1 MSQICHLLCRY
12 CNLTYIQS
20 IFFPMNN
27 LRLVKF
33 STFIFSIL
41 SIGAVYA
48 QAIYPIDQAEILA
61 GSKFD
66 IKIEFSQVLKPEEVF
81 IELNGVPANKAI
93 LSKSEFIANENG
105 KGSSIIYRDVQLSKA
120 GKYQALAR
128 TPQEKLQVT
137 WDVYASGPRRVK
149 NVILFIGDGMTIANR
164 TAARV
169 LSKGIAEGKYQ
180 GRLAFDDMPSTAM
193 IGTSGS
199 DSLITDSANS
209 MSAYTTGHKTA
220 VNAMGVYV
228 SRANDN
234 LSHPKV
240 ETITELLKRKTK
252 MSVGIVSDAELE
264 DATPGAMVAHTRR
277 RADKQYIADQL
288 LASKAEVIL
297 GGGSAYFYPK
307 SSKGSKRK
315 DENNLVDTFKT
326 DGYQIALTKQELI
339 AAAQNKNTKKL
350 FGVFH
355 PDNMDGSLDRLFL
368 KKNTVSQY
376 PNQPDLTEMT
386 QSAIDVLS
394 RNPNGFFLMVEAALI
409 DKFNHPL
416 DWERAAFDTIML
428 SNAVQVAKDFAKT
441 HPDTLIIVTPDHT
454 HSGSISGVVHDDK
467 PGPLREK
474 VGIYADAGYPNY
486 PKADIQGYPNQIDVT
501 KRLAFFY
508 GSYPDHYE
516 TLHPKLD
523 GTFVPAVKGEDGKY
537 VANSK
542 YLQLQEDAIHVGGN
556 LPSHQDVGVHTADD
570 AVLNAT
576 GPGSEKFKG
585 FMDNTEVFKIM
596 VQTLGLGAK

>member
-1 MSQICHLLCRY
+1 MSINRFARFLLVTAAFY
-12 CNLTYIQS
+12 FNHTAHAA
-20 IFFPMNN
+20 
-27 LRLVKF
+27 
-33 STFIFSIL
+33 
-41 SIGAVYA
+41 AVY
-48 QAIYPIDQAEILA
+48 PINNAAILA

-66 IKIEFSQVLKPEEVF
+66 IKVEFSQAVNLEEVVIDINSSPSNKLITAKPEF
-81 IELNGVPANKAI
+81 I
-93 LSKSEFIANENG
+93 SNENG
-105 KGSSIIYRDVQLSKA
+105 KGSSILFRDVQLTKA
-120 GKYQALAR
+120 GKYQVVAR
-128 TPQEKLQVT
+128 TPQERLQVT

-169 LSKGIAEGKYQ
+169 LSKGIVEGKYQ
-180 GRLAFDDMPSTAM
+180 GKLAFDDMPSTAM

-228 SRANDN
+228 SRASDN

-240 ETITELLKRKTK
+240 ETITELVKRNTN
-252 MSVGIVSDAELE
+252 MSVGIVSDAELQ

-288 LASKAEVIL
+288 LASHAEVIL
-297 GGGSAYFYPK
+297 GGGSAYFYPQ
-307 SSKGSKRK
+307 STKGSKRK
-315 DENNLVDTFKT
+315 DENNLVDAFKA
-326 DGYQIALTKQELI
+326 DGYKVALTKQELI
-339 AAAQNKNTKKL
+339 AAAENKNTKKL

-368 KKNTVSQY
+368 KKNTVSHY

-386 QSAIDVLS
+386 QSAIEVLS

-428 SNAVQVAKDFAKT
+428 SNAVQIAKDFAKT

-474 VGIYADAGYPNY
+474 VGIYAEAGYPNY
-486 PKADIQGYPNQIDVT
+486 PKADVQGYPNQIDVS

-508 GSYPDHYE
+508 GNYPDHYE
-516 TLHPKLD
+516 TMHPKLD
-523 GTFVPAVKGEDGKY
+523 GTFVPAVKSDNGKFI
-537 VANSK
+537 ANPK

-570 AVLNAT
+570 AVLNAM

-585 FMDNTEVFKIM
+585 FMDNTEVFKVI
-596 VQTLGLGAK
+596 VQSLGLSNK

>member
-1 MSQICHLLCRY
+1 MNISSLIKNSIC
-12 CNLTYIQS
+12 
-20 IFFPMNN
+20 IFAAA
-27 LRLVKF
+27 
-33 STFIFSIL
+33 FI
-41 SIGAVYA
+41 GVAHA
-48 QAIYPIDQAEILA
+48 QAIYPIDKAEILM
-61 GSKFD
+61 GSNFD
-66 IKIEFSQVLKPEEVF
+66 IKIEFSQVVNPNDAV
-81 IELNGVPANKAI
+81 ITINGMPVNKLI
-93 LSKSEFIANENG
+93 ITKSEFIQNENG
-105 KGSSIIYRDVQLSKA
+105 KGSSIIYRDVQLPKA
-120 GKYQALAR
+120 GNYELVAR

-137 WDVYASGPRRVK
+137 WEVYTSGPRRVK

-169 LSKGIAEGKYQ
+169 LSKGISEGKYQ
-180 GRLAFDDMPSTAM
+180 GRLAFDDMPNTAM

-228 SRANDN
+228 SRASDN
-234 LSHPKV
+234 LSHAKV

-252 MSVGIVSDAELE
+252 MSVGIVSDAELQ

-288 LASKAEVIL
+288 LASKVEVIL
-297 GGGSAYFYPK
+297 GGGSAYFYPQ

-315 DENNLVDTFKT
+315 DENNLVETFKA
-326 DGYQIALTKQELI
+326 DGYQVALTKQELI
-339 AAAQNKNTKKL
+339 AAAENKNTKKL

-355 PDNMDGSLDRLFL
+355 PDNMDGSLDRFFL
-368 KKNTVSQY
+368 KKNTVPQY

-428 SNAVQVAKDFAKT
+428 SNAVQIAKNFAKT

-454 HSGSISGVVHDDK
+454 HSGSISGVVHDER

-474 VGIYADAGYPNY
+474 VGVYAAAGYPNY
-486 PKADIQGYPNQIDVT
+486 PKADVQGYPSEIDVS

-508 GSYPDHYE
+508 GNYPDHYE

-523 GTFVPAVKGEDGKY
+523 GTFVPAVKGEGGKY
-537 VANSK
+537 IANPK
-542 YLQLQEDAIHVGGN
+542 YIQLQEDAIHVGGN
-556 LPSHQDVGVHTADD
+556 LPSHQESGVHTADD
-570 AVLNAT
+570 AVLNAI
-576 GPGSEKFKG
+576 GPGSERFKG
-585 FMDNTEVFKIM
+585 FMDNTEVFKVM
-596 VQTLGLGAK
+596 VQTLGLGSK

>member
-1 MSQICHLLCRY
+1 MNISSLIRSAV
-12 CNLTYIQS
+12 S
-20 IFFPMNN
+20 IF
-27 LRLVKF
+27 
-33 STFIFSIL
+33 TFIFFS
-41 SIGAVYA
+41 AAHA
-48 QAIYPIDQAEILA
+48 QAIYPIDKAEILA
-61 GSKFD
+61 GSYFD
-66 IKIEFSQVLKPEEVF
+66 IKVEFSQIVSPNEVA
-81 IELNGVPANKAI
+81 IEINGVPANKVI
-93 LSKSEFIANENG
+93 ISKSEFIQNENG
-105 KGSSIIYRDVQLSKA
+105 KGSSIIFRDVQLPKA
-120 GKYQALAR
+120 GKYELVAR
-128 TPQEKLQVT
+128 ASKEKLAVT

-169 LSKGIAEGKYQ
+169 LSKGITEGKYQ
-180 GRLAFDDMPSTAM
+180 GRLAFDDMPNTAM

-228 SRANDN
+228 SRSSDN

-240 ETITELLKRKTK
+240 ETIAELIKRKTK
-252 MSVGIVSDAELE
+252 MSVGIVSDAELQ

-297 GGGSAYFYPK
+297 GGGSAYFYPQ
-307 SSKGSKRK
+307 SQKGSKRK
-315 DENNLVDTFKT
+315 DESNLVDAFKA

-339 AAAQNKNTKKL
+339 AAAENKNTKKL

-394 RNPNGFFLMVEAALI
+394 KNPNGFFLMVEAALI

-428 SNAVQVAKDFAKT
+428 SNAVQVAKNFAKT

-454 HSGSISGVVHDDK
+454 HSGSISGVVNDDK

-474 VGIYADAGYPNY
+474 VGTYADAGYPNY
-486 PKADIQGYPNQIDVT
+486 PKADVQGYPSQIDVS

-508 GSYPDHYE
+508 GNYPDHYE
-516 TLHPKLD
+516 TMHPKLD
-523 GTFVPAVKGEDGKY
+523 GTFVPAVKGDGGKY
-537 VANSK
+537 IANPK
-542 YLQLQEDAIHVGGN
+542 YIQLQEDAIHVGGN
-556 LPSHQDVGVHTADD
+556 LPSHQESGVHTADD
-570 AVLNAT
+570 AVLNAV

-585 FMDNTEVFKIM
+585 FMDNTEVFKVM
-596 VQTLGLGAK
+596 VQTLGLSSK

>member
-1 MSQICHLLCRY
+1 MTNIQYFSK
-12 CNLTYIQS
+12 LT
-20 IFFPMNN
+20 FP
-27 LRLVKF
+27 LFALAF
-33 STFIFSIL
+33 AAATQ
-41 SIGAVYA
+41 AA
-48 QAIYPIDQAEILA
+48 AIYPIDKADILA

-66 IKIEFSQVLKPEEVF
+66 IKV
-81 IELNGVPANKAI
+81 ELNNVVNPEDLIIEINGAPIGKIIANKP
-93 LSKSEFIANENG
+93 EFIANENG
-105 KGSSIIYRDVQLSKA
+105 KGSSLIIRDVQMNKA
-120 GKYQALAR
+120 GKYNLVAR
-128 TPQEKLQVT
+128 TAQERLQVS

-169 LSKGIAEGKYQ
+169 LSKGIVQGKYQ

-220 VNAMGVYV
+220 VNAMGVYA
-228 SRANDN
+228 SRATDN

-240 ETITELLKRKTK
+240 ETISELIRRNTK
-252 MSVGIVSDAELE
+252 MSVGIVSDSELE
-264 DATPGAMVAHTRR
+264 DATPAAVVAHTRR

-297 GGGSAYFYPK
+297 GGGSAYFYPQ
-307 SSKGSKRK
+307 STKGSKRK
-315 DENNLVDTFKT
+315 DESNLVESFKAE
-326 DGYQIALTKQELI
+326 GYQTAFTKQELI
-339 AAAQNKNTKKL
+339 SAAENKNTKKL

-355 PDNMDGSLDRLFL
+355 PDNMDGSLDRFFL
-368 KKNTVSQY
+368 KKNTVPQY

-386 QSAIDVLS
+386 QSALEVLS
-394 RNPNGFFLMVEAALI
+394 RNPDGFFLMVEAALI

-454 HSGSISGVVHDDK
+454 HSGSISGVIHDDK

-474 VGIYADAGYPNY
+474 VGIYAEAGYPNY
-486 PKADIQGYPNQIDVT
+486 PKADVQGYPNHIDVS

-516 TLHPKLD
+516 TMHPKLD
-523 GTFVPAVKGEDGKY
+523 GTFVPAVKAADGKY
-537 VANSK
+537 VANPK
-542 YLQLQEDAIHVGGN
+542 YIQLQEDAIHVGGN
-556 LPSHQDVGVHTADD
+556 LPSHQDSGVHTADD
-570 AVLNAT
+570 AVLNAQ

-585 FMDNTEVFKIM
+585 FMDNTEVFKVM
-596 VQTLGLGAK
+596 VQTLGLGNK

>member
-1 MSQICHLLCRY
+1 MNIPSLIRSTVCIC
-12 CNLTYIQS
+12 
-20 IFFPMNN
+20 
-27 LRLVKF
+27 
-33 STFIFSIL
+33 TFIFFS
-41 SIGAVYA
+41 AAHA
-48 QAIYPIDQAEILA
+48 QAIYPIDKAEILA
-61 GSKFD
+61 GSYFD
-66 IKIEFSQVLKPEEVF
+66 IKVEFSQVVSPNEVA
-81 IELNGVPANKAI
+81 IEINGTPANKVI
-93 LSKSEFIANENG
+93 ISQSEFIQNENG
-105 KGSSIIYRDVQLSKA
+105 KGSSIIFRNVQLPKA
-120 GKYQALAR
+120 GKYELVAR
-128 TPQEKLQVT
+128 ASKEKLAVT
-137 WDVYASGPRRVK
+137 WDVYASGSRRVK

-169 LSKGIAEGKYQ
+169 LSKGISEGKYQ
-180 GRLAFDDMPSTAM
+180 GRLAFDDMPNTAM

-228 SRANDN
+228 SRASDN

-240 ETITELLKRKTK
+240 ETIAELIKRKTK
-252 MSVGIVSDAELE
+252 MSVGIVSDAELQ

-297 GGGSAYFYPK
+297 GGGSAYFYPQ
-307 SSKGSKRK
+307 SQKGSKRK
-315 DENNLVDTFKT
+315 DENNLVDAFKA
-326 DGYQIALTKQELI
+326 DGYQVALTKQELI
-339 AAAQNKNTKKL
+339 TAAENKNTKKL

-394 RNPNGFFLMVEAALI
+394 KNPNGFFLMVEAALI

-428 SNAVQVAKDFAKT
+428 SNAVQVAQNFAKT

-454 HSGSISGVVHDDK
+454 HSGSISGVVNDDK

-474 VGIYADAGYPNY
+474 VGTYADAGYPNY
-486 PKADIQGYPNQIDVT
+486 PKADLQGYPSQIDVS

-508 GSYPDHYE
+508 GNYPDHYE

-523 GTFVPAVKGEDGKY
+523 GTFVPAVKGEGGKY
-537 VANSK
+537 IANPK
-542 YLQLQEDAIHVGGN
+542 YIQLQEDAIHVGGN
-556 LPSHQDVGVHTADD
+556 LPSHQESGVHTADD
-570 AVLNAT
+570 AVLNAV

-585 FMDNTEVFKIM
+585 FMDNTEVFKVI
-596 VQTLGLGAK
+596 VQTLGLSSK

>member
-1 MSQICHLLCRY
+1 MILGDIVICPIFDYFPSMNAFHFFKSFVLILLG
-12 CNLTYIQS
+12 S
-20 IFFPMNN
+20 IAGF
-27 LRLVKF
+27 
-33 STFIFSIL
+33 
-41 SIGAVYA
+41 AHA
-48 QAIYPIDQAEILA
+48 AAIYPIDQAGILA

-66 IKIEFSQVLKPEEVF
+66 IKIEFNQVAIPSDVI
-81 IELNGVPANKAI
+81 IELNGFPINK
-93 LSKSEFIANENG
+93 LVSSKSEFISDENG
-105 KGSSIIYRDVQLSKA
+105 KGSAVIYRDVQLPKA
-120 GKYQALAR
+120 GKYELVAR
-128 TPQEKLQVT
+128 TEQEKLKVT
-137 WDVYASGPRRVK
+137 WDVYASGPRKVK
-149 NVILFIGDGMTIANR
+149 NVILFVGDGMTIANR

-169 LSKGIAEGKYQ
+169 LSKGISEGKYQ
-180 GRLAFDDMPSTAM
+180 GRLAFDNMPSTAM

-228 SRANDN
+228 SRASDN

-240 ETITELLKRKTK
+240 ETITELIKRNTK
-252 MSVGIVSDAELE
+252 MSVGIVSDAELQ

-288 LASKAEVIL
+288 LKSGAEVIL
-297 GGGSAYFYPK
+297 GGGSAYFYPQ
-307 SSKGSKRK
+307 SIRGSKRK
-315 DENNLVDTFKT
+315 DEKNLVDTFKA
-326 DGYQIALTKQELI
+326 DGYQLAFTKQELVS
-339 AAAQNKNTKKL
+339 AAENKNTRKL

-368 KKNTVSQY
+368 KKNTVAQY

-386 QSAIDVLS
+386 QSAIEVLS

-428 SNAVQVAKDFAKT
+428 SNAVQIAKDFAKKN
-441 HPDTLIIVTPDHT
+441 PDTLIIVTPDHT
-454 HSGSISGVVHDDK
+454 HSGSISGVVHDDR

-474 VGIYADAGYPNY
+474 VGVYAAAGYPNY
-486 PKADIQGYPNQIDVT
+486 PKADVQGYPSQIDVS

-508 GSYPDHYE
+508 GNYPDHYE

-523 GTFVPAVKGEDGKY
+523 GTFVPAVKNDSGKF
-537 VANSK
+537 VANPK
-542 YLQLQEDAIHVGGN
+542 YIQLQEDAIHVGGN
-556 LPSHQDVGVHTADD
+556 LPSHQEVGVHTADD
-570 AVLNAT
+570 AVLNAI

-585 FMDNTEVFKIM
+585 FMDNTEVFKVM
-596 VQTLGLGAK
+596 VESLGLSSKQ

>member
-1 MSQICHLLCRY
+1 MNIPCLFKTTL
-12 CNLTYIQS
+12 S
-20 IFFPMNN
+20 IF
-27 LRLVKF
+27 
-33 STFIFSIL
+33 TIL
-41 SIGAVYA
+41 FLNTAYA
-48 QAIYPIDQAEILA
+48 ATIYPIDSAQILA

-66 IKIEFSQVLKPEEVF
+66 IKIEFNQVVNPGDIV
-81 IELNGVPANKAI
+81 IEINGAPISKWIAN
-93 LSKSEFIANENG
+93 KSEFISNENS
-105 KGSSIIYRDVQLSKA
+105 KGSSIIYRDVQIPKS
-120 GKYQALAR
+120 GKYILLAR
-128 TPQEKLQVT
+128 TPQENLQVT
-137 WDVYASGPRRVK
+137 WEVYASGPRKVK

-169 LSKGIAEGKYQ
+169 LSKGIVEGKYQ
-180 GRLAFDDMPSTAM
+180 GKLAFDDMPSTAM

-234 LSHPKV
+234 LSHPRV
-240 ETITELLKRKTK
+240 ETITELLKRKTN
-252 MSVGIVSDAELE
+252 MSVGIVSDAELQ
-264 DATPGAMVAHTRR
+264 DATPAAMVAHTRR

-297 GGGSAYFYPK
+297 GGGSAYFYPQ
-307 SSKGSKRK
+307 SNKGSKRK
-315 DENNLVDTFKT
+315 DENNLIDAFKA
-326 DGYQIALTKQELI
+326 DGYQVALTKQELTS
-339 AAAQNKNTKKL
+339 AAENKNTKKL

-368 KKNTVSQY
+368 KKNTVPQY

-428 SNAVQVAKDFAKT
+428 SNAVQVAKDFSKT

-454 HSGSISGVVHDDK
+454 HSGSISGVVNDDK

-486 PKADIQGYPNQIDVT
+486 PKADVRGYPSQIDVT

-508 GSYPDHYE
+508 GNYPDHYE

-523 GTFVPAVKGEDGKY
+523 GTFVPAVKGTDGKY
-537 VANSK
+537 VANPK
-542 YLQLQEDAIHVGGN
+542 YIQLQEDAIHIGGN
-556 LPSHQDVGVHTADD
+556 LPAHQESGVHTADD
-570 AVLNAT
+570 AVLNAM

-585 FMDNTEVFKIM
+585 FMDNTEVFKVM

>member
-1 MSQICHLLCRY
+1 MNIAHLIKSTLC
-12 CNLTYIQS
+12 
-20 IFFPMNN
+20 
-27 LRLVKF
+27 V
-33 STFIFSIL
+33 FSIAFI
-41 SIGAVYA
+41 SAAHA
-48 QAIYPIDQAEILA
+48 QAIYPIDNAQILA
-61 GSKFD
+61 GSNFD
-66 IKIEFSQVLKPEEVF
+66 IKVELSQAVSPSEVVIEV
-81 IELNGVPANKAI
+81 NGLPVNKII
-93 LSKSEFIANENG
+93 LAKSEFIQNENG
-105 KGSSIIYRDVQLSKA
+105 KGSSIIYRDVQLPKA
-120 GKYQALAR
+120 GKYAVMAR

-137 WDVYASGPRRVK
+137 WEVYASGPRRVK

-169 LSKGIAEGKYQ
+169 LSKGITEGKYQ

-228 SRANDN
+228 SRASDN

-252 MSVGIVSDAELE
+252 MSVGIVSDAELQ

-297 GGGSAYFYPK
+297 GGGSAYFYPQ

-315 DENNLVDTFKT
+315 DENNLVETFKA
-326 DGYQIALTKQELI
+326 DGYQVALTKQELI
-339 AAAQNKNTKKL
+339 AASENKNTKKL

-454 HSGSISGVVHDDK
+454 HSGSISGVVNDDK
-467 PGPLREK
+467 TGPLREK
-474 VGIYADAGYPNY
+474 VGTYADAGYPNY
-486 PKADIQGYPNQIDVT
+486 PKADVQGYPNQIDVT

-508 GSYPDHYE
+508 GNYPDHYE

-523 GTFVPAVKGEDGKY
+523 GTFVPAVKGEGGKY
-537 VANSK
+537 IANPK
-542 YLQLQEDAIHVGGN
+542 YIQLQEDAIHVGGN
-556 LPSHQDVGVHTADD
+556 LPAHQESGVHTADD
-570 AVLNAT
+570 AVLNAI

-585 FMDNTEVFKIM
+585 FMDNTEVFKVM
-596 VQTLGLGAK
+596 VQTLGLGSK

>member
-1 MSQICHLLCRY
+1 MNIAYLLKITA
-12 CNLTYIQS
+12 L
-20 IFFPMNN
+20 IFTSLFLN
-27 LRLVKF
+27 V
-33 STFIFSIL
+33 IHA
-41 SIGAVYA
+41 AV
-48 QAIYPIDQAEILA
+48 IYPIDKAEILA
-61 GSKFD
+61 GSQFD
-66 IKIEFSQVLKPEEVF
+66 IKVEFNQVVNPNEVA
-81 IELNGVPANKAI
+81 ITVNGMPANKLIIA
-93 LSKSEFIANENG
+93 KSEFISNENG
-105 KGSSIIYRDVQLSKA
+105 KGSSIIYRDVQLPKA
-120 GKYQALAR
+120 GKYQVVAR
-128 TPQEKLQVT
+128 ASQEELQVT
-137 WDVYASGPRRVK
+137 WEVYASGPRRVK

-169 LSKGIAEGKYQ
+169 LSKGITEGKYQ
-180 GRLAFDDMPSTAM
+180 GRLSFDEMPSTAM

-228 SRANDN
+228 SRASDN
-234 LSHPKV
+234 FSHPKV

-252 MSVGIVSDAELE
+252 MAVGIVSDAELQ

-297 GGGSAYFYPK
+297 GGGSAYFYPQ

-315 DENNLVDTFKT
+315 DENNLVETFKA
-326 DGYQIALTKQELI
+326 DGYQVALTKQELI
-339 AAAQNKNTKKL
+339 AAAENKNTKKL

-355 PDNMDGSLDRLFL
+355 PDNMDGSLDRFFL
-368 KKNTVSQY
+368 KQNTVPQY

-474 VGIYADAGYPNY
+474 VGVYAAAGYPNY
-486 PKADIQGYPNQIDVT
+486 PKADVKGYPSEIDVS

-508 GSYPDHYE
+508 GNYPDHYE

-523 GTFVPAVKGEDGKY
+523 GTFVPAVKGEGGKY
-537 VANSK
+537 VANPK
-542 YLQLQEDAIHVGGN
+542 YIQLQEDAIHMNGN
-556 LPSHQDVGVHTADD
+556 LPSHQAVGVHTADD
-570 AVLNAT
+570 AVLNAI

-585 FMDNTEVFKIM
+585 FMDNTEVFKVM
-596 VQTLGLGAK
+596 VQTLGLGSK

>member
-1 MSQICHLLCRY
+1 MHCFDSMKTSRLIGI
-12 CNLTYIQS
+12 TFFIVIGS
-20 IFFPMNN
+20 ITGF
-27 LRLVKF
+27 VQA
-33 STFIFSIL
+33 T
-41 SIGAVYA
+41 
-48 QAIYPIDQAEILA
+48 AIYPIDQAAILA

-66 IKIEFSQVLKPEEVF
+66 IKIEFNSVINSGDAV
-81 IELNGVPANKAI
+81 IELNGAPINKIIGA
-93 LSKSEFIANENG
+93 KPEFISNENG
-105 KGSSIIYRDVQLSKA
+105 KGSSILFIDVQLSKA
-120 GKYQALAR
+120 GKYQIVALA
-128 TPQEKLQVT
+128 PQEKLQVS
-137 WDVYASGPRRVK
+137 WDVYATGPRRVK

-164 TAARV
+164 TTARV
-169 LSKGIAEGKYQ
+169 LSKGIQEGKYQ

-240 ETITELLKRKTK
+240 ETIAELVKRNTK
-252 MSVGIVSDAELE
+252 MAVGIVSDAELE
-264 DATPGAMVAHTRR
+264 DATPGAMVSHTRR

-288 LASKAEVIL
+288 LSSGAEVIL
-297 GGGSAYFYPK
+297 GGGSAYFYPQ
-307 SSKGSKRK
+307 STKGSKRK
-315 DENNLVDTFKT
+315 DEKNLVDSFKS
-326 DGYQIALTKQELI
+326 DGYQLAFTKQELI
-339 AAAQNKNTKKL
+339 SASENKTTKKL

-355 PDNMDGSLDRLFL
+355 PDNMDGSLDRLYL
-368 KKNTVSQY
+368 KKNTVGQY

-428 SNAVQVAKDFAKT
+428 SNAVQIAKDFAKT

-454 HSGSISGVVHDDK
+454 HSGSISGVVHDER

-474 VGIYADAGYPNY
+474 VGIYAEAGYPNY
-486 PKADIQGYPNQIDVT
+486 PKADIQGYPNKIDVS
-501 KRLAFFY
+501 RSIAFFY
-508 GSYPDHYE
+508 GNYPDHYE

-523 GTFVPAVKGEDGKY
+523 GTFVPAVKDDSGKY
-537 VANSK
+537 VANPK
-542 YLQLQEDAIHVGGN
+542 YIQLQEDAIHVGGN
-556 LPSHQDVGVHTADD
+556 LPMHQESGVHTADD
-570 AVLNAT
+570 AVLNAM

-596 VQTLGLGAK
+596 VQTLGLGSK

>member
-1 MSQICHLLCRY
+1 MNITHLLKI
-12 CNLTYIQS
+12 TA
-20 IFFPMNN
+20 
-27 LRLVKF
+27 
-33 STFIFSIL
+33 FIFATLFLNVIHA
-41 SIGAVYA
+41 AV
-48 QAIYPIDQAEILA
+48 IYPIDKAEILA
-61 GSKFD
+61 SSKFD
-66 IKIEFSQVLKPEEVF
+66 IKVEFNHVVNPNEVV
-81 IELNGVPANKAI
+81 ITVNGMPANKLI
-93 LSKSEFIANENG
+93 VVKSEFISDENG
-105 KGSSIIYRDVQLSKA
+105 KGSSIIYRDVQLPKS
-120 GKYQALAR
+120 GKYEIVAR
-128 TPQEKLQVT
+128 TSQEQLQVT
-137 WDVYASGPRRVK
+137 WEVYASGPRRVK

-169 LSKGIAEGKYQ
+169 LSKGIEEGKYQ

-228 SRANDN
+228 SRASDN

-240 ETITELLKRKTK
+240 ETIAELIKRKTK
-252 MSVGIVSDAELE
+252 MSVGIVSDAELQ

-297 GGGSAYFYPK
+297 GGGSAYFYPQ

-315 DENNLVDTFKT
+315 DENNLVDAFKA
-326 DGYQIALTKQELI
+326 DGYQMVLTKQELI
-339 AAAQNKNTKKL
+339 AASQNKNTKKL

-355 PDNMDGSLDRLFL
+355 PDNMDGSLDRFFL
-368 KKNTVSQY
+368 KKNTVPQY

-454 HSGSISGVVHDDK
+454 HSGSISGVVHDDR

-474 VGIYADAGYPNY
+474 VGVYAAAGYPNY
-486 PKADIQGYPNQIDVT
+486 PKADIQGYPSEIDVS

-508 GSYPDHYE
+508 GNYPDHYE
-516 TLHPKLD
+516 TMHPKLD
-523 GTFVPAVKGEDGKY
+523 GTFVPAVKGEGGKY
-537 VANSK
+537 IANPK
-542 YLQLQEDAIHVGGN
+542 YIQLQEDAIHVGGN
-556 LPSHQDVGVHTADD
+556 LPSHQESGVHTADD
-570 AVLNAT
+570 AVLNAI

-585 FMDNTEVFKIM
+585 FMDNTEVFKVM
-596 VQTLGLGAK
+596 VQTLGLGSK

>member
-1 MSQICHLLCRY
+1 
-12 CNLTYIQS
+12 
-20 IFFPMNN
+20 MNISRFLN
-27 LRLVKF
+27 ISLYAIVLF
-33 STFIFSIL
+33 T
-41 SIGAVYA
+41 IGVAHA
-48 QAIYPIDQAEILA
+48 QVIYPIDKAEILA

-66 IKIEFSQVLKPEEVF
+66 IKVEFNHVVNSDEVV
-81 IELNGVPANKAI
+81 IELNGTPI
-93 LSKSEFIANENG
+93 SKLIASKPEFISNENG
-105 KGSSIIYRDVQLSKA
+105 KGSSIIFRDVYLPKA
-120 GKYQALAR
+120 GKYDVVAR
-128 TPQEKLQVT
+128 IPQERQTVT
-137 WDVYASGPRRVK
+137 WDIYSSGPRRVK

-169 LSKGIAEGKYQ
+169 LSKGISEGKYQ
-180 GRLAFDDMPSTAM
+180 GRLAFDDMPSTAL

-228 SRANDN
+228 SRASDN

-240 ETITELLKRKTK
+240 ETITELIKRKTK
-252 MSVGIVSDAELE
+252 MSVGIVSDAELQ
-264 DATPGAMVAHTRR
+264 DATPAAMVAHTRR

-288 LASKAEVIL
+288 LASGAEVIL
-297 GGGSAYFYPK
+297 GGGSAYFYPQ
-307 SSKGSKRK
+307 STKGSKRK
-315 DENNLVDTFKT
+315 DEKNLVDTFKN
-326 DGYQIALTKQELI
+326 DGYQVALTKQDLI
-339 AAAQNKNTKKL
+339 TASENKNTKKL

-368 KKNTVSQY
+368 KKNTVMQY
-376 PNQPDLTEMT
+376 PSQPDLTEMT
-386 QSAIDVLS
+386 QSAINVLS

-428 SNAVQVAKDFAKT
+428 SNAVQIAKNFAKT

-454 HSGSISGVVHDDK
+454 HSGSISGVVHDDR

-474 VGIYADAGYPNY
+474 VGIYAGAGYPNY
-486 PKADIQGYPNQIDVT
+486 PKADIQGYPNQIDVS

-508 GSYPDHYE
+508 GNYPDHYE
-516 TLHPKLD
+516 TLHPKMD
-523 GTFVPAVKGEDGKY
+523 GTFVPAIKGEGGKY
-537 VANSK
+537 VANPK
-542 YLQLQEDAIHVGGN
+542 YIQLQEDAIHVGGN

-570 AVLNAT
+570 AVLNAM

-585 FMDNTEVFKIM
+585 FMDNTEVFKVM
-596 VQTLGLGAK
+596 VQTLGLGSK

>member
-1 MSQICHLLCRY
+1 MNYSHFVKATFFFLLGSIAG
-12 CNLTYIQS
+12 LTH
-20 IFFPMNN
+20 
-27 LRLVKF
+27 
-33 STFIFSIL
+33 
-41 SIGAVYA
+41 AA
-48 QAIYPIDQAEILA
+48 AIYPIDQANILA

-66 IKIEFSQVLKPEEVF
+66 IKIEFNSVINPADLLIEINGAPINKTISTKPEF
-81 IELNGVPANKAI
+81 I
-93 LSKSEFIANENG
+93 SNEND
-105 KGSSIIYRDVQLSKA
+105 KGSSIIFRDVQLSKA
-120 GKYQALAR
+120 GKYQILAR
-128 TPQEKLQVT
+128 APQERLQVN
-137 WDVYASGPRRVK
+137 WDVYATGPRRVK

-164 TAARV
+164 TTARV
-169 LSKGIAEGKYQ
+169 LSKGIQEGKYQ

-228 SRANDN
+228 SRASDN

-240 ETITELLKRKTK
+240 ETITELIKRNTK
-252 MSVGIVSDAELE
+252 MAVGIVSDAELE
-264 DATPGAMVAHTRR
+264 DATPGAMVSHTRR

-288 LASKAEVIL
+288 LASGAEVIL

-307 SSKGSKRK
+307 STKGSKRK
-315 DENNLVDTFKT
+315 DEKNLVESFKSN
-326 DGYQIALTKQELI
+326 GYQLAFTKQELI
-339 AAAQNKNTKKL
+339 SASESKGTKKL

-355 PDNMDGSLDRLFL
+355 PDNMDGSLDRLYL
-368 KKNTVSQY
+368 KKNTVEQY

-428 SNAVQVAKDFAKT
+428 SNAVQIAKNFAKT

-474 VGIYADAGYPNY
+474 VGIYAEAGYPNY
-486 PKADIQGYPNQIDVT
+486 PKADIQGYPNKIDVS

-508 GSYPDHYE
+508 GNYPDHYE

-523 GTFVPAVKGEDGKY
+523 GTFIPAVKDNSGKY
-537 VANSK
+537 VANPK
-542 YLQLQEDAIHVGGN
+542 YIQLQEDAIHMNGN

-570 AVLNAT
+570 AVLNAM

-585 FMDNTEVFKIM
+585 FMDNTEVFKVM
-596 VQTLGLGAK
+596 VETLGLGSK

>member
-1 MSQICHLLCRY
+1 MNISGLIKSTAC
-12 CNLTYIQS
+12 
-20 IFFPMNN
+20 IFTI
-27 LRLVKF
+27 
-33 STFIFSIL
+33 TFISAAH
-41 SIGAVYA
+41 S
-48 QAIYPIDQAEILA
+48 QAIYPIDKAVILA
-61 GSKFD
+61 GSNFD
-66 IKIEFSQVLKPEEVF
+66 IKIEFSQVVTPSEVA
-81 IELNGVPANKAI
+81 IEVNSMPANKVIIA
-93 LSKSEFIANENG
+93 KSEFIANENG

-120 GKYQALAR
+120 GKYELVAR
-128 TPQEKLQVT
+128 TSKEKLEVT
-137 WDVYASGPRRVK
+137 WDVYASGPRKVK

-169 LSKGIAEGKYQ
+169 LSKGISEGKYQ
-180 GRLAFDDMPSTAM
+180 GRLAFDDMPNTAM

-228 SRANDN
+228 SRASDN

-240 ETITELLKRKTK
+240 ETVAELIKRKTK
-252 MSVGIVSDAELE
+252 MSVGIVSDAELQ

-297 GGGSAYFYPK
+297 GGGSAYFYPQ

-315 DENNLVDTFKT
+315 DENNLVESFKAE
-326 DGYQIALTKQELI
+326 GYQVALTKQELI
-339 AAAQNKNTKKL
+339 AAAENKNTKKL

-355 PDNMDGSLDRLFL
+355 PDNMDGSLDRFFL
-368 KKNTVSQY
+368 KKNTVPQY

-428 SNAVQVAKDFAKT
+428 SNAVQIAKNFAKT
-441 HPDTLIIVTPDHT
+441 HPDTLIIATPDHT
-454 HSGSISGVVHDDK
+454 HSGSISGVVNDDK

-474 VGIYADAGYPNY
+474 VGTYADAGYPNY
-486 PKADIQGYPNQIDVT
+486 PKADVQGYPNQIDVT

-508 GSYPDHYE
+508 GNYPDHYE

-523 GTFVPAVKGEDGKY
+523 GTFVPAVKGEGAKYIANPKY
-537 VANSK
+537 V
-542 YLQLQEDAIHVGGN
+542 QLQEDAIHVGGN
-556 LPSHQDVGVHTADD
+556 LPSHQESGVHTADD
-570 AVLNAT
+570 AVLNAI

-585 FMDNTEVFKIM
+585 FMDNTEVFKVM
-596 VQTLGLGAK
+596 VQTLGLGSK

>member
-1 MSQICHLLCRY
+1 MKTPRLIRIASF
-12 CNLTYIQS
+12 
-20 IFFPMNN
+20 IFFG
-27 LRLVKF
+27 
-33 STFIFSIL
+33 SIAGFIQ
-41 SIGAVYA
+41 AA
-48 QAIYPIDQAEILA
+48 AIYPIDQAAILA

-66 IKIEFSQVLKPEEVF
+66 IKIEFNTVINLGDAE
-81 IELNGVPANKAI
+81 IELNGAPINKIISAQP
-93 LSKSEFIANENG
+93 EFISNENG
-105 KGSSIIYRDVQLSKA
+105 KGSSILYRDVQLPKA
-120 GKYQALAR
+120 GKYQIVAR
-128 TPQEKLQVT
+128 APQERLQVI
-137 WDVYASGPRRVK
+137 WDVYATGPRRVK

-164 TAARV
+164 TTARV
-169 LSKGIAEGKYQ
+169 LSKGIQEGKYQ

-228 SRANDN
+228 SRAGDN

-240 ETITELLKRKTK
+240 ETIAELIKRNTK
-252 MSVGIVSDAELE
+252 MAVGIVSDAELE
-264 DATPGAMVAHTRR
+264 DATPGAMVSHTRR

-288 LASKAEVIL
+288 LSSGAEVIL
-297 GGGSAYFYPK
+297 GGGSAYFYPQ
-307 SSKGSKRK
+307 STKGSRRK
-315 DENNLVDTFKT
+315 DEKNLVENFKLK
-326 DGYQIALTKQELI
+326 GYQLAFTKQELLS
-339 AAAQNKNTKKL
+339 ASESKDTKKL

-355 PDNMDGSLDRLFL
+355 PDNMDGSLDRLYL
-368 KKNTVSQY
+368 KKNTVEQF

-428 SNAVQVAKDFAKT
+428 SNAVQIAKDFAKT

-474 VGIYADAGYPNY
+474 VGIYAEAGYPNY
-486 PKADIQGYPNQIDVT
+486 PKADIQGYPNKIDVS
-501 KRLAFFY
+501 KRIAFFY

-516 TLHPKLD
+516 TLHPKMD
-523 GTFVPAVKGEDGKY
+523 GTFVPAVKDDSGKY
-537 VANSK
+537 VANPK

-556 LPSHQDVGVHTADD
+556 LPSHQESGVHTADD
-570 AVLNAT
+570 AVLNAM
-576 GPGSEKFKG
+576 GPGSENFKG

-596 VQTLGLGAK
+596 VQSLGLGSK

>member
-1 MSQICHLLCRY
+1 MNIARLLKVSPF
-12 CNLTYIQS
+12 L
-20 IFFPMNN
+20 
-27 LRLVKF
+27 F
-33 STFIFSIL
+33 SAL
-41 SIGAVYA
+41 WIGAA
-48 QAIYPIDQAEILA
+48 QGQAIYPIDKAEILA

-66 IKIEFSQVLKPEEVF
+66 IKVELKQVVNQNDLIIEV
-81 IELNGVPANKAI
+81 NGIPANKAI
-93 LSKSEFIANENG
+93 LAKPEFISDENG

-120 GKYQALAR
+120 GKYVITAKS
-128 TPQEKLQVT
+128 PQEKLQVT
-137 WDVYASGPRRVK
+137 WDIYASGPRRVK

-169 LSKGIAEGKYQ
+169 LSKGISEGKYQ

-228 SRANDN
+228 SRASDN
-234 LSHPKV
+234 LSHPRV
-240 ETITELLKRKTK
+240 ETITELLKRKTN
-252 MSVGIVSDAELE
+252 MSVGIVSDAELQ

-297 GGGSAYFYPK
+297 GGGAAYFYPQ
-307 SSKGSKRK
+307 SAKGSKRK
-315 DENNLVDTFKT
+315 DENNLIDAFKT
-326 DGYQIALTKQELI
+326 DGYQVALTKQELI
-339 AAAQNKNTKKL
+339 AATENKNTKKL

-474 VGIYADAGYPNY
+474 VGVYAAAGYPNY
-486 PKADIQGYPNQIDVT
+486 PKADVQGYPNQIDVS

-508 GSYPDHYE
+508 GNYPDHYE
-516 TLHPKLD
+516 TMHPKLD
-523 GTFVPAVKGEDGKY
+523 GTFVPAVKNESGKY
-537 VANSK
+537 IANPK
-542 YLQLQEDAIHVGGN
+542 YIQLQEDAIHVGGN

-585 FMDNTEVFKIM
+585 FMDNTEVFKVM
-596 VQTLGLGAK
+596 VQTLGLGSK

>member
-1 MSQICHLLCRY
+1 MNIAHLLKI
-12 CNLTYIQS
+12 TA
-20 IFFPMNN
+20 
-27 LRLVKF
+27 
-33 STFIFSIL
+33 FIFASLFLNVIYA
-41 SIGAVYA
+41 AV
-48 QAIYPIDQAEILA
+48 IYPIDKAEILA

-66 IKIEFSQVLKPEEVF
+66 IKVEFNQVVNPN
-81 IELNGVPANKAI
+81 ELAITVNGVPANKLI
-93 LSKSEFIANENG
+93 ITKSEFISNENG
-105 KGSSIIYRDVQLSKA
+105 KGSSIIYRDVQLPKA
-120 GKYQALAR
+120 GKYQVVAR
-128 TPQEKLQVT
+128 TSQEELQVT
-137 WDVYASGPRRVK
+137 WEVYASGPRRVK

-169 LSKGIAEGKYQ
+169 LSKGITEGKYQ
-180 GRLAFDDMPSTAM
+180 GRLSFDDMPSTAM

-220 VNAMGVYV
+220 VNAMGVYF
-228 SRANDN
+228 SRASDN
-234 LSHPKV
+234 FSHPKV

-252 MSVGIVSDAELE
+252 MSVGIVSDAELQ

-297 GGGSAYFYPK
+297 GGGSAYFYPQ

-315 DENNLVDTFKT
+315 DENNLVETFKA
-326 DGYQIALTKQELI
+326 DGYQVALTKQELI
-339 AAAQNKNTKKL
+339 AAAENKNTKKL

-355 PDNMDGSLDRLFL
+355 PDNMDGSLDRFFL
-368 KKNTVSQY
+368 KKNTVLQY

-474 VGIYADAGYPNY
+474 VGVYAAAGYPNY
-486 PKADIQGYPNQIDVT
+486 PKADVQGYPSEIDVS

-508 GSYPDHYE
+508 GNYPDHYE

-523 GTFVPAVKGEDGKY
+523 GTFVPAVKGEGGKY
-537 VANSK
+537 VANPK
-542 YLQLQEDAIHVGGN
+542 YIQLQEDAIHMNGN
-556 LPSHQDVGVHTADD
+556 LPSHQAVGVHTADD
-570 AVLNAT
+570 AVLNAM

-585 FMDNTEVFKIM
+585 FMDNTEVFKVM
-596 VQTLGLGAK
+596 VQTLGLGSK

>member
-1 MSQICHLLCRY
+1 MNITHLLKI
-12 CNLTYIQS
+12 TA
-20 IFFPMNN
+20 
-27 LRLVKF
+27 
-33 STFIFSIL
+33 FIFATLFLNVIHA
-41 SIGAVYA
+41 AV
-48 QAIYPIDQAEILA
+48 IYPIDKAEILA
-61 GSKFD
+61 SSKFD
-66 IKIEFSQVLKPEEVF
+66 IKVEFNHVVNPNEVV
-81 IELNGVPANKAI
+81 ITVNGMPANKLI
-93 LSKSEFIANENG
+93 VVKSEFISDENG
-105 KGSSIIYRDVQLSKA
+105 KGSSIIYRDVQLPKS
-120 GKYQALAR
+120 GKYEIVAR
-128 TPQEKLQVT
+128 TSQEQLQVT
-137 WDVYASGPRRVK
+137 WEVYASGPRRVK

-169 LSKGIAEGKYQ
+169 LSKGIEEGKYQ

-228 SRANDN
+228 SRASDN

-240 ETITELLKRKTK
+240 ETIAELIKRKTK
-252 MSVGIVSDAELE
+252 MSVGIVSDAELQ

-297 GGGSAYFYPK
+297 GGGSAYFYPQ

-315 DENNLVDTFKT
+315 DENNLVDAFKA
-326 DGYQIALTKQELI
+326 DGYQMVLTKQELI
-339 AAAQNKNTKKL
+339 AASQNKNTKKL

-355 PDNMDGSLDRLFL
+355 PDNMDGSLDRFFL
-368 KKNTVSQY
+368 KKNTVPQY

-454 HSGSISGVVHDDK
+454 HSGSISGVVHDDR

-474 VGIYADAGYPNY
+474 VGVYAAAGYPNY
-486 PKADIQGYPNQIDVT
+486 PKADIQGYPSEIDVS

-508 GSYPDHYE
+508 GNYPDHYE
-516 TLHPKLD
+516 TIHPKLD
-523 GTFVPAVKGEDGKY
+523 GTFVPAVKGEGGKY
-537 VANSK
+537 IANPK
-542 YLQLQEDAIHVGGN
+542 YIQLQEDAIHVGGN
-556 LPSHQDVGVHTADD
+556 LPSHQESGVHTADD
-570 AVLNAT
+570 AVLNAI

-585 FMDNTEVFKIM
+585 FMDNTEVFKVM
-596 VQTLGLGAK
+596 VQTLGLGSK

>member
-1 MSQICHLLCRY
+1 MNTLPFLRTTF
-12 CNLTYIQS
+12 L
-20 IFFPMNN
+20 IFLGSFAG
-27 LRLVKF
+27 L
-33 STFIFSIL
+33 
-41 SIGAVYA
+41 A
-48 QAIYPIDQAEILA
+48 QAAAIYPIDQASILA

-66 IKIEFSQVLKPEEVF
+66 IKVEFNAVTTPEEVL
-81 IELNGVPANKAI
+81 IELNGSPINKTIGA
-93 LSKSEFIANENG
+93 KPEFISNENSR
-105 KGSSIIYRDVQLSKA
+105 GSSFLFRDVQLSKA
-120 GKYQALAR
+120 GKYQIIAR
-128 TPQEKLQVT
+128 APQEKLQVT
-137 WDVYASGPRRVK
+137 WDVYATGPRRVK

-164 TAARV
+164 TTARV
-169 LSKGIAEGKYQ
+169 LSKGIQEGKYQ
-180 GRLAFDDMPSTAM
+180 GRLAFDDMPNTAM

-228 SRANDN
+228 SRASDN
-234 LSHPKV
+234 LAHPKV
-240 ETITELLKRKTK
+240 ETIAELIKRNTK
-252 MSVGIVSDAELE
+252 MAVGIVSDAELE
-264 DATPGAMVAHTRR
+264 DATPGAMVSHTRR

-288 LASKAEVIL
+288 LSSGAEVIL
-297 GGGSAYFYPK
+297 GGGSAYFYPQ
-307 SSKGSKRK
+307 SSKGSRRK
-315 DENNLVDTFKT
+315 DEKNLVENFKSK
-326 DGYQIALTKQELI
+326 GYQLAFTKQELLS
-339 AAAQNKNTKKL
+339 ASESKGTKKL

-355 PDNMDGSLDRLFL
+355 PDNMDGSLDRLYL
-368 KKNTVSQY
+368 KKNTVEQY

-428 SNAVQVAKDFAKT
+428 SNAVQIAKDFAKT

-474 VGIYADAGYPNY
+474 VGIYAEAGYPNY
-486 PKADIQGYPNQIDVT
+486 PKADIQGYPNKIDVS
-501 KRLAFFY
+501 KRIAFFY
-508 GSYPDHYE
+508 GNYPDHYE

-523 GTFVPAVKGEDGKY
+523 GTFVPAIKDDSGKY
-537 VANSK
+537 VANPK

-556 LPSHQDVGVHTADD
+556 LPSHQESGVHTADD
-570 AVLNAT
+570 AVLNAM
-576 GPGSEKFKG
+576 GPGADKFRG
-585 FMDNTEVFKIM
+585 FMDNTEVFKVM
-596 VQTLGLGAK
+596 VESLGLGSK

>member
-1 MSQICHLLCRY
+1 MKIVSFLKIASFILALC
-12 CNLTYIQS
+12 
-20 IFFPMNN
+20 FFN
-27 LRLVKF
+27 VAHAA
-33 STFIFSIL
+33 
-41 SIGAVYA
+41 AV
-48 QAIYPIDQAEILA
+48 YPIDKAEILA

-66 IKIEFSQVLKPEEVF
+66 IKIEFNQVIKPGDVV
-81 IELNGVPANKAI
+81 IEMNGAPIGKLI
-93 LSKSEFIANENG
+93 TTKSEFIENEHG
-105 KGSSIIYRDVQLSKA
+105 KGSSIIYRDVQLLKA
-120 GKYQALAR
+120 GKYEVLAR
-128 TPQEKLQVT
+128 SPQEKLNVT
-137 WDVYASGPRRVK
+137 WDVYSSGPRRVK

-169 LSKGIAEGKYQ
+169 LSKGISEGKYQ
-180 GRLAFDDMPSTAM
+180 GRLAFDDMPNTAM

-234 LSHPKV
+234 LSHPRV
-240 ETITELLKRKTK
+240 ETISEIIKRNTK
-252 MSVGIVSDAELE
+252 MSVGIVSDAELQ
-264 DATPGAMVAHTRR
+264 DATPGAMVSHTRR

-297 GGGSAYFYPK
+297 GGGSAYFYPQ

-315 DENNLVDTFKT
+315 DETNLVDAFKA
-326 DGYQIALTKQELI
+326 DGYQVALTKQELI
-339 AAAQNKNTKKL
+339 AAAENKNTKKL

-368 KKNTVSQY
+368 KKNTVAEY

-386 QSAIDVLS
+386 QSAIEVLS

-474 VGIYADAGYPNY
+474 VGIYAAAGYPNY
-486 PKADIQGYPNQIDVT
+486 PKADVQGYPNQIDVS

-508 GSYPDHYE
+508 GNYPDHYE
-516 TLHPKLD
+516 TMHPKLD
-523 GTFVPAVKGEDGKY
+523 GTFVPAVKGEGGQYIANPKY
-537 VANSK
+537 V
-542 YLQLQEDAIHVGGN
+542 QLQEDAIHVGGN
-556 LPSHQDVGVHTADD
+556 LPSHQDAGVHTADD

-585 FMDNTEVFKIM
+585 FMDNTEVFKVM

>member
-1 MSQICHLLCRY
+1 MNIAHLIKSTLC
-12 CNLTYIQS
+12 
-20 IFFPMNN
+20 
-27 LRLVKF
+27 V
-33 STFIFSIL
+33 FSIAFI
-41 SIGAVYA
+41 SAAHA
-48 QAIYPIDQAEILA
+48 QAIYPIDNAQILA
-61 GSKFD
+61 GSNFD
-66 IKIEFSQVLKPEEVF
+66 IKVELSQAVNPSEVVIEV
-81 IELNGVPANKAI
+81 NGLPVNKLI
-93 LSKSEFIANENG
+93 LAKSEFIQNENG
-105 KGSSIIYRDVQLSKA
+105 KGSSIIYRDVQLPKA
-120 GKYQALAR
+120 GKYAVMAR

-137 WDVYASGPRRVK
+137 WEVYASGPRRVK

-169 LSKGIAEGKYQ
+169 LSKGITEGKYQ

-228 SRANDN
+228 SRASNN

-240 ETITELLKRKTK
+240 ETIAELIKRKTK
-252 MSVGIVSDAELE
+252 MSVGIVSDAELQ

-297 GGGSAYFYPK
+297 GGGSAYFYPQ

-315 DENNLVDTFKT
+315 DENNLVETFKA
-326 DGYQIALTKQELI
+326 DGYQVALTKQELI
-339 AAAQNKNTKKL
+339 AASENKNTKKL

-454 HSGSISGVVHDDK
+454 HSGSISGVVNDDK
-467 PGPLREK
+467 SGPLREK

-486 PKADIQGYPNQIDVT
+486 PKADIQGYPNKIDVT

-508 GSYPDHYE
+508 GNYPDHYE

-523 GTFVPAVKGEDGKY
+523 GTFVPAVKGEGGKY
-537 VANSK
+537 IANPK
-542 YLQLQEDAIHVGGN
+542 YIQLQEDAIHVGGN
-556 LPSHQDVGVHTADD
+556 LPAHQESGVHTADD
-570 AVLNAT
+570 AVLNAI

-585 FMDNTEVFKIM
+585 FMDNTEVFKVM
-596 VQTLGLGAK
+596 VQTLGLGSK

>member
-1 MSQICHLLCRY
+1 MKIARLLKVTPF
-12 CNLTYIQS
+12 L
-20 IFFPMNN
+20 
-27 LRLVKF
+27 F
-33 STFIFSIL
+33 SAL
-41 SIGAVYA
+41 YIGAA
-48 QAIYPIDQAEILA
+48 QGQAIYPIDKAEILA

-66 IKIEFSQVLKPEEVF
+66 IKVELKQVVNQNDLIIEV
-81 IELNGVPANKAI
+81 NGIPANKTI
-93 LSKSEFIANENG
+93 LAKPEFISDENG
-105 KGSSIIYRDVQLSKA
+105 KGSSIIYRDVQFSKA
-120 GKYQALAR
+120 GQYVITAR
-128 TPQEKLQVT
+128 SPQEKLQVT
-137 WDVYASGPRRVK
+137 WDIYASGPRRVK

-169 LSKGIAEGKYQ
+169 LSKGISEGKYQ

-228 SRANDN
+228 SRASDN
-234 LSHPKV
+234 LSHPRV
-240 ETITELLKRKTK
+240 ETITELLKRKTN
-252 MSVGIVSDAELE
+252 MSVGIVSDAELQ

-297 GGGSAYFYPK
+297 GGGAAYFYPQ
-307 SSKGSKRK
+307 SAKGSKRK
-315 DENNLVDTFKT
+315 DENNLIDAFKM
-326 DGYQIALTKQELI
+326 DGYQVAFTKQELI
-339 AAAQNKNTKKL
+339 TAAENKNTKKL

-355 PDNMDGSLDRLFL
+355 PENMDGSLDRLFL

-386 QSAIDVLS
+386 QTAIDVLS

-428 SNAVQVAKDFAKT
+428 SNAVQIAKDFAKT

-474 VGIYADAGYPNY
+474 VGIYAAAGYPNY
-486 PKADIQGYPNQIDVT
+486 PKADVQGYPNQIDVS

-508 GSYPDHYE
+508 GNYPDHYE
-516 TLHPKLD
+516 TMHPKLD
-523 GTFVPAVKGEDGKY
+523 GTFVPAIKDESGKY
-537 VANSK
+537 IANPK
-542 YLQLQEDAIHVGGN
+542 YIQLQEDAIHVGGN

-585 FMDNTEVFKIM
+585 FMDNTEVFKVM
-596 VQTLGLGAK
+596 VQTLGLGSK

>member
-1 MSQICHLLCRY
+1 MG
-12 CNLTYIQS
+12 S
-20 IFFPMNN
+20 I
-27 LRLVKF
+27 RLIK
-33 STFIFSIL
+33 IL
-41 SIGAVYA
+41 ATLSFALFASGLYA
-48 QAIYPIDQAEILA
+48 SAIYPIDQASILA

-66 IKIEFSQVLKPEEVF
+66 IKVEFNTVLNSNDVKLN
-81 IELNGVPANKAI
+81 LNGTP
-93 LSKSEFIANENG
+93 LKSLVTAKEEFIANENG
-105 KGSSIIYRDVQLSKA
+105 KGSSIIYRDVELRKP
-120 GKYQALAR
+120 GKYVLTAQ
-128 TPQEKLQVT
+128 TPQERMEVV

-164 TAARV
+164 TTARV
-169 LSKGIAEGKYQ
+169 LSKGIREGKYQ
-180 GRLAFDDMPSTAM
+180 GRLSFDDMPNSAM

-228 SRANDN
+228 SRASDN
-234 LSHPKV
+234 FSHPKV
-240 ETITELLKRKTK
+240 ETIAELIKRKTK

-264 DATPGAMVAHTRR
+264 DATPGAVVAHTRR

-288 LASKAEVIL
+288 FASGAEVIL
-297 GGGSAYFYPK
+297 GGGSAYFYPQ
-307 SSKGSKRK
+307 SAKGSKRK
-315 DENNLVDTFKT
+315 DEKNLVDSFKA
-326 DGYQIALTKQELI
+326 DGYQLAFTKQELI
-339 AAAQNKNTKKL
+339 AAADNKNTKKL

-355 PDNMDGSLDRLFL
+355 PDNMDGSLDRLYL
-368 KKNTVSQY
+368 RKNTVEQY

-386 QSAIDVLS
+386 KSAIEVLS
-394 RNPNGFFLMVEAALI
+394 RNPDGFFLMVEAALI

-428 SNAVQVAKDFAKT
+428 SNAVQIAKDYAKT

-486 PKADIQGYPNQIDVT
+486 PKADALGYPSNIDVS
-501 KRLAFFY
+501 KRIAFFY
-508 GSYPDHYE
+508 GNYPDHYE

-523 GTFVPAVKGEDGKY
+523 GTFVPAVKDQSGAYIANPKY
-537 VANSK
+537 I
-542 YLQLQEDAIHVGGN
+542 QMQEDAIHVGGN
-556 LPSHQDVGVHTADD
+556 LPSHQDSGVHTADD
-570 AVLNAT
+570 ALLNAQ

-585 FMDNTEVFKIM
+585 FMDNTEVFKVM
-596 VQTLGLGAK
+596 VESLGLGSK